1 MYHICINK
9 DYGYNDTEGGGG
21 GIRGEVRGF
30 QGTKVRQNTRM
41 YICTFIRRKKL
52 IAVDQING
60 IYDVIMTVV

>member
-21 GIRGEVRGF
+21 GNKRRGARFSRDKSTAKHSNVHLHIHS
-30 QGTKVRQNTRM
+30 Q
-41 YICTFIRRKKL
+41 KKL